1 MSFNDNTPDT
11 MLTYRPFFSLQVGDG
26 LEIYVVVAQGR
37 SPQGLESMRNVQEL
51 STRPDGDRMFILR
64 RELKKD

>member
-1 MSFNDNTPDT
+1 MITRRTFAHLSP
-11 MLTYRPFFSLQVGDG
+11 LLSLQVGDG